1 MTNTNWL
8 IHEVYLILL
17 WQSAS
22 LVTTR
27 LNQIRRVLS
36 QKLFLIGFRATDFT
50 QISHAPH
57 APGARPKEIL
67 KFEF

>member
-36 QKLFLIGFRATDFT
+36 QKPFWVGFSATDFT
-50 QISHAPH
+50 QTSHALN
-57 APGARPKEIL
+57 APSAHPKKI
-67 KFEF
+67 KF